1 MIHSFSVSNYGSVR
15 DTATLDLR
23 IRGTAPEL
31 ACFRHSSVKPDLQLP
46 AVAVL
51 MGPNG
56 SGKTTIMRALVDMAG
71 YVSSVNWTACL
82 VPFLGNE
89 THREPTRFSLEGEW
103 DWLSPGG
110 AAERFRLELV
120 IGWTRA
126 ENGSRYLFV
135 NRETLVHF
143 PRGRRRRLYERRGE
157 GGPIYVSRDFGVRSS
172 DDRLRGFLPTI
183 SGIATMAMFD
193 VPVARRIAGW
203 MGDRLRTTNIVG
215 NDTRLLDTETAIRC
229 DRGESRVETLGG
241 DPARSQRCRNTRP
254 RSRSGFP
261 RDQVRTVRAL
271 RVGRPGGPRL
281 GVHRHQA
288 PLPPA
293 ADDQARARRD
303 RAGGSGRD
311 RRRPSRRCR
320 CGGLLRMFRSRESN
334 PRGAQL
340 LVTSHHVGLLDELEK
355 EEVFI
360 VDKDAGGATQV
371 YGAQDVRGLRRDVR
385 LYPKYRAGALG
396 RNPPDRVRRS
406 RRRPDVPRRRVV
418 FVGGIE
424 GKSDRAFA
432 RYLGLLCD
440 EAGLH
445 VHIDAKPCNGGDSL
459 EVVKETARRL
469 RRHPDRRGIAT
480 RLVLLDLDRMEEDQA
495 AGRDALTEARKHR
508 LEAVLFKP
516 NLEGLLV
523 RLHKGCEAHRGTGP
537 RCGEPAPEA
546 LADILQVVADG
557 RSAAPAV
564 RPRRSRSGCGT
575 RPGAAHAAVGLGAR
589 SAGVIPRCRGR
600 EQWPYYHIRHMLI
613 QLATHETTRRPARS

>member
-1 MIHSFSVSNYGSVR
+1 M
-15 DTATLDLR
+15 
-23 IRGTAPEL
+23 

-71 YVSSVNWTACL
+71 YVSSVNWTAWM

-215 NDTRLLDTETAIRC
+215 NDTRLLDTETAIRWIEASP
-229 DRGESRVETLGG
+229 ESRRWAETQLGRSDVGIRGLEVARDSRGTKYVRFEHSGLDAPVALGLESTGTRRLFHLLPMIKHALDVTGLAVLDEIDG
-241 DPARSQRCRNTRP
+241 DLHVDVVAE
-254 RSRSGFP
+254 
-261 RDQVRTVRAL
+261 
-271 RVGRPGGPRL
+271 
-281 GVHRHQA
+281 
-288 PLPPA
+288 
-293 ADDQARARRD
+293 
-303 RAGGSGRD
+303 
-311 RRRPSRRCR
+311 
-320 CGGLLRMFRSRESN
+320 LLRMFRSRESN

-396 RNPPDRVRRS
+396 
-406 RRRPDVPRRRVV
+406 
-418 FVGGIE
+418 G
-424 GKSDRAFA
+424 
-432 RYLGLLCD
+432 
-440 EAGLH
+440 
-445 VHIDAKPCNGGDSL
+445 
-459 EVVKETARRL
+459 
-469 RRHPDRRGIAT
+469 
-480 RLVLLDLDRMEEDQA
+480 
-495 AGRDALTEARKHR
+495 
-508 LEAVLFKP
+508 
-516 NLEGLLV
+516 
-523 RLHKGCEAHRGTGP
+523 
-537 RCGEPAPEA
+537 
-546 LADILQVVADG
+546 
-557 RSAAPAV
+557 
-564 RPRRSRSGCGT
+564 
-575 RPGAAHAAVGLGAR
+575 
-589 SAGVIPRCRGR
+589 IPRIG
-600 EQWPYYHIRHMLI
+600 
-613 QLATHETTRRPARS
+613 